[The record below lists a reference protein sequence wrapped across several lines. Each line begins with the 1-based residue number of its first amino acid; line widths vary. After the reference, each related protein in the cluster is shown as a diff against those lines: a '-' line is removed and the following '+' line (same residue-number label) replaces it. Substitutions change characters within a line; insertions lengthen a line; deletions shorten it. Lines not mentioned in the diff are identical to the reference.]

1 MSTIQFH
8 NSGVAE
14 GYFRLAGSGARRF
27 QMGDNQGITMG
38 LQMSGNLQVDGTGNS
53 YLAGNVGIGT
63 SAPAYKLDVI

>member
-1 MSTIQFH
+1 
-8 NSGVAE
+8 
-14 GYFRLAGSGARRF
+14 
-27 QMGDNQGITMG
+27 MGDNQGITMG